1 MRWDWRRERKEREQ
15 FVSERLQHRPPVL
28 AVALI
33 FVAVWLS
40 GWACSALLLW
50 TGMHSIPLRYG
61 ISTLL
66 SYGVFVL
73 TVGWWCKHAAD
84 PVQPKSERSRW
95 YEWLDLPSG
104 GDEGCLIVLGVLLL
118 ALLVSG
124 LVWML
129 GGYAVLLEIAFEV
142 AFAGTLVRRL
152 GRDHTLGDWS
162 GALIQRTWL
171 VALLMACIVVGMGA
185 KLQHDHPEA
194 HTIAQAIR
202 AYKAPH

>member
-1 MRWDWRRERKEREQ
+1 MHWDWRRERNEREQ

-33 FVAVWLS
+33 FMAVWLS
-40 GWACSALLLW
+40 GWACSALLLRA
-50 TGMHSIPLRYG
+50 GLVSIPLRYG

-73 TVGWWCKHAAD
+73 TVGWWCRLAVA
-84 PVQPKSERSRW
+84 PVKPPTERSRW
-95 YEWLDLPSG
+95 YHWLDIPSS
-104 GDEGCLIVLGVLLL
+104 GDEGCLIVLGALLV

-124 LVWML
+124 IVWLL
-129 GGYAVLLEIAFEV
+129 GGYAVLLEVAFEV

-152 GRDHTLGDWS
+152 GHDHTLGNWS
-162 GALIQRTWL
+162 STLLRRTWPL
-171 VALLMACIVVGMGA
+171 ALLMTSIVVGIGA

-194 HTIAQAIR
+194 STIAQAIR
-202 AYKAPH
+202 AYKTP